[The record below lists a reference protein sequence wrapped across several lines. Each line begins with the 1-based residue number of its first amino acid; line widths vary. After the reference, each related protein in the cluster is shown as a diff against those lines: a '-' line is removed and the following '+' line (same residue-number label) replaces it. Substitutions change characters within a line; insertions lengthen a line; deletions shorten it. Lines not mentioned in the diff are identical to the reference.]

1 MTYPDAV
8 AATLVAEC
16 PSLSMRLFGA
26 VLSRRGRRREGTPAD
41 VAADRRLL
49 RRLTSLARVPR
60 GVKLTEEVI
69 SGVPVLRA
77 SSGARARGT
86 VLYLHGGAY
95 VAGSARDCIN
105 AAHLSADG
113 GPDLVSVEYR
123 LAPEHPY
130 PAAVDDALAVY
141 RELVRAPG
149 PDRLV
154 VVGESAGG
162 GLALALLQKAREEGL
177 PMPAAVVPVFPWVD
191 LTLSGASATANIGRD
206 MLTRSHLLEAADGYA
221 DGRDPRDPGLSPLFG
236 SFRGFPRTYVPVG
249 RHDLLLDDARRLVAR
264 MRAEDVQVVL
274 DEWPG
279 TIHGFVRVPSAEG
292 QQCRRRIQDFVHEA
306 LPGAASAA
314 GAERSQSFRDNGPM
328 GA

>member
-1 MTYPDAV
+1 MTHPDAI
-8 AATLVAEC
+8 ASTLVAQN
-16 PSLSMRLFGA
+16 PSLAMRLVGA
-26 VLSRRGRRREGTPAD
+26 VLSRRARRKEGTPAD
-41 VAADRRLL
+41 LAADRRLL
-49 RRLTSLARVPR
+49 RRLASLARAPR

-69 SGVPVLRA
+69 AGVPVLRA

-95 VAGSARDCIN
+95 MAGSARDGAN

-130 PAAVDDALAVY
+130 PAAVEDALAVY

-162 GLALALLQKAREEGL
+162 GLALVLLQKAREEGL

-191 LTLSGASATANIGRD
+191 LSPSGANTTANIGRD
-206 MLTRSHLLEAADGYA
+206 MLTRSHLLEAAGWYA
-221 DGRDPRDPGLSPLFG
+221 GGRDLRDPGLSPLFG
-236 SFRGFPRTYVPVG
+236 SFRDFPRTYVPVG
-249 RHDLLLDDARRLVAR
+249 RHDLLLDDVRRLVAR
-264 MRAEDVQVVL
+264 MRAEDVPVVL

-279 TIHGFVRVPSAEG
+279 TIHGFLQVPSAERR
-292 QQCRRRIQDFVHEA
+292 QCRRRVRAFAHEA
-306 LPGAASAA
+306 LPAVTLAA
-314 GAERSQSFRDNGPM
+314 GAECS
-328 GA
+328 

>member
-1 MTYPDAV
+1 MTPSDAI
-8 AATLVAEC
+8 AATLVAQR
-16 PSLSMRLFGA
+16 PTLAMRLVSAALG
-26 VLSRRGRRREGTPAD
+26 RRGRRKEGAPAD
-41 VAADRRLL
+41 LAADRRLL
-49 RRLTSLARVPR
+49 RRLTSLARAPR

-69 SGVPVLRA
+69 AGVAVLRA

-95 VAGSARDCIN
+95 MAGSARDGVT
-105 AAHLSADG
+105 AAHMSADN

-123 LAPEHPY
+123 RAPEHPY
-130 PAAVDDALAVY
+130 PAAVEDALAVY

-162 GLALALLQKAREEGL
+162 GLALVLLQKAREEGL
-177 PMPAAVVPVFPWVD
+177 PMPAAVVPVFPWAD
-191 LTLSGASATANIGRD
+191 LTLSGASSTANIGRD
-206 MLTRSHLLEAADGYA
+206 MLTRSHLLEAAGWYA
-221 DGRDPRDPGLSPLFG
+221 GGRDLRDPGLSPLFG

-264 MRAEDVQVVL
+264 MRAEDVQVAL

-279 TIHGFVRVPSAEG
+279 TIHGFVQVPSAEG
-292 QQCRRRIQDFVHEA
+292 RECRRRIRAFVHEA
-306 LPGAASAA
+306 LPAVTPAVGV
-314 GAERSQSFRDNGPM
+314 ERS
-328 GA
+328 